1 MLANEDPL
9 DPPAIEDSKCQIA
22 SNLADNFI
30 PTQLILLMNIPS
42 AIIHSQHDTVNL
54 VDSSEVL
61 IPGPKCFTSR
71 PLFEGFYRVTTQLH
85 ILWAGVC
92 FFKTF
97 GNYIVVSVVRLHN
110 S

>member
-30 PTQLILLMNIPS
+30 PTKLILLMNIPS

-71 PLFEGFYRVTTQLH
+71 PLFESFYRQH
-85 ILWAGVC
+85 SCI
-92 FFKTF
+92 FFGLVFASFKPLAT
-97 GNYIVVSVVRLHN
+97 I
-110 S
+110 